1 MLPFI
6 LYDFIDERQQK
17 RINIKVHMLSSLRSS
32 SIKASISS
40 CGMKLLVECRL
51 QSNFVDPQR
60 HRESFRRLDGSFRFS
75 VTDMRM
81 VSFAH
86 ISSQLPRGADGLV
99 WAVMKVDLPYKVE
112 SEFYDED
119 VIPGYDLF
127 FCDQGLFLH
136 LQLVGV
142 DRSKAK
148 EEKPLPGIR
157 VVAAR
162 SENVSTYDTP
172 EGDHYAQP
180 FRQDLQDLRG
190 KHLQGTSRHQVPRS
204 ARKRKKTSHLGRN
217 GTHFAHHFFAPRQA
231 QDQQGRNVTP
241 NFGATF
247 EPDRPEEQCFEKNPK
262 PGAVPVGTTNQGKV
276 LFGPGYTRKDPNENL
291 IHFSPEK
298 NQKNQEEEQ
307 NGFIDEISMEDVEY
321 EHEDDQQEVTY
332 NFESDCPQAANL
344 MGLDSLANAA
354 HQKFQDEKYL
364 FAHRQSNYATNKAD
378 HLL

>member
-1 MLPFI
+1 
-6 LYDFIDERQQK
+6 
-17 RINIKVHMLSSLRSS
+17 
-32 SIKASISS
+32 
-40 CGMKLLVECRL
+40 
-51 QSNFVDPQR
+51 
-60 HRESFRRLDGSFRFS
+60 
-75 VTDMRM
+75 M

-180 FRQDLQDLRG
+180 FRQDL
-190 KHLQGTSRHQVPRS
+190 
-204 ARKRKKTSHLGRN
+204 
-217 GTHFAHHFFAPRQA
+217 
-231 QDQQGRNVTP
+231 
-241 NFGATF
+241 
-247 EPDRPEEQCFEKNPK
+247 
-262 PGAVPVGTTNQGKV
+262 
-276 LFGPGYTRKDPNENL
+276 
-291 IHFSPEK
+291 
-298 NQKNQEEEQ
+298 
-307 NGFIDEISMEDVEY
+307 
-321 EHEDDQQEVTY
+321 
-332 NFESDCPQAANL
+332 
-344 MGLDSLANAA
+344 
-354 HQKFQDEKYL
+354 
-364 FAHRQSNYATNKAD
+364 
-378 HLL
+378 